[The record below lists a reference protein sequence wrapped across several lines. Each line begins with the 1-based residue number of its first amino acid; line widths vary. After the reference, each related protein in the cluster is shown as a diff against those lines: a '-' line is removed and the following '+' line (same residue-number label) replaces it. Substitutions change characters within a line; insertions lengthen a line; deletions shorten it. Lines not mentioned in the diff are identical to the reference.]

1 MMTHKPT
8 IYRRLN
14 THEEY
19 QACEKLQ
26 QETWGFEDLSVVPGH
41 LLITFQKRGG
51 IVLGA
56 FAGNRLIGFVYGFV
70 GQQPDGAV
78 THNSV
83 MSAVRPE
90 YRNQGIAYRLKCEQ
104 RKLAL
109 EQGFPLMT
117 WTFDPLQAPNAHFN
131 LSKLGVLVREY
142 VQDIYG
148 HFRDQINQGLP
159 TDRFAVEW
167 WIDSAW
173 VKRQLDKTVVHKGVL
188 PAAHHP
194 PRMRS
199 DKLLEPSD
207 QPADVAD
214 LKRLHLAIP
223 SDIDA
228 VKDQSVEL
236 ALRWRYY
243 VRDWFETAF
252 AAGFILHGFSLD
264 RDRGIGI
271 YTLSRTKM
279 ETILLGES

>member
-1 MMTHKPT
+1 MAYEPI

-14 THEEY
+14 AHEEY
-19 QACEKLQ
+19 RACEKLQ
-26 QETWGFEDLSVVPGH
+26 QTTWGFEDLSVVPGH

-51 IVLGA
+51 LVLGA
-56 FAGNRLIGFVYGFV
+56 FEESRLIGFVYGFV
-70 GQQPDGAV
+70 GRQPDGAV

-90 YRNQGIAYRLKCEQ
+90 YRNRGIAYRLKCEQ

-109 EQGFPLMT
+109 EQGFSLMT

-148 HFRDQINQGLP
+148 HFRDKINQGLP

-167 WIDSAW
+167 WIDSAR
-173 VKRQLDKTVVHKGVL
+173 VKRQLDQTVTDKGVS
-188 PAAHHP
+188 PAPHNP
-194 PRMRS
+194 PRRRS
-199 DKLLEPSD
+199 DELLEPSG
-207 QPADVAD
+207 QPADVAG
-214 LKRLHLAIP
+214 LKRLYLAIP
-223 SDIDA
+223 IDIDA
-228 VKDQSVEL
+228 LKGKSAEL
-236 ALRWRYY
+236 PLQWRYHI
-243 VRDWFETAF
+243 RDWFEIAF

-264 RDRGIGI
+264 RDRGIGV
-271 YTLSRTKM
+271 YTLSRTNM